1 MNLKEEPDRK
11 TVEMGDGDVR
21 QKSSDRWQL
30 VEYRENGGEFSFG
43 RETDA
48 FSGCNKSCAW
58 IGKNVNGLLLLLSA
72 RWKLKAF
79 KPVNLL
85 CQ

>member
-30 VEYRENGGEFSFG
+30 VEYREDGGEFSFG
-43 RETDA
+43 RETCV
-48 FSGCNKSCAW
+48 F
-58 IGKNVNGLLLLLSA
+58 
-72 RWKLKAF
+72 RM
-79 KPVNLL
+79 
-85 CQ
+85 